1 MGQFPVFRINWSVT
15 LISFLPVFRINQS
28 VIENIIPLMYPQV
41 DQFPTCFQD
50 QSVCHGRD
58 TVHLMHH
65 DQSVSY
71 LSSGS
76 VCHERDTVHLM
87 HHDQSVSCLSSGS
100 VCHGRDTVHLM
111 HHDQSVS
118 YLSSG
123 SISLSQKR
131 HSTPHAPGSVSF
143 LPVFRINQSVMEETQ
158 HTSCTM
164 ISQFLTCLQD
174 QTVCCG
180 RHGTPCWV
188 PQMDQVF
195 LPVFRINQSVIEDT
209 VHSTLCAPTG
219 GSVFLPVFRIN
230 QSVVEDTV
238 HLMHPKADQLLSLCH
253 AGAGH
258 QKHPTNDAGE
268 VTQVEDVVW
277 LGRCGEELGDWIL
290 VHIHGGSHHQLWKG
304 KLTLRPCNT

>member
-15 LISFLPVFRINQS
+15 LINFLPVFRINQS

-76 VCHERDTVHLM
+76 
-87 HHDQSVSCLSSGS
+87 
-100 VCHGRDTVHLM
+100 
-111 HHDQSVS
+111 
-118 YLSSG
+118 
-123 SISLSQKR
+123 ISLSWKR

-143 LPVFRINQSVMEETQ
+143 LPVFRINQSVTEETQ
-158 HTSCTM
+158 YTSCTM

-180 RHGTPCWV
+180 RHGTPC
-188 PQMDQVF
+188 
-195 LPVFRINQSVIEDT
+195 
-209 VHSTLCAPTG
+209 APTD
-219 GSVFLPVFRIN
+219 GSVFFTCLP
-230 QSVVEDTV
+230 
-238 HLMHPKADQLLSLCH
+238 DQ
-253 AGAGH
+253 
-258 QKHPTNDAGE
+258 
-268 VTQVEDVVW
+268 
-277 LGRCGEELGDWIL
+277 
-290 VHIHGGSHHQLWKG
+290 
-304 KLTLRPCNT
+304 